1 MNIAIALLPA
11 IGWGIIPLIVNKV
24 PNSKPVNQILGVG
37 LGATLVGIIVTLIQ
51 RPVMNLPIFLL
62 SMVSGAFWAMGQIG
76 QFLSFTQ
83 IGVSK
88 TILISTGLQLIG
100 NTIIG
105 VLIFGDWKTVN
116 QYVIGILALI
126 LIVIGVTLTTV
137 SRNGS
142 SKKVT
147 AKDLT
152 LLLFTTIGYWV
163 YSAFPNAVSAS
174 AQSLFLPQMLGI
186 LLGASLYLLFTKRIK
201 AYKEKASWLDLFAGI
216 AFGIGAYTYII
227 SAQMNG
233 ITSAF
238 IYSQLSVI
246 ISTVGG
252 MTLLGEHK
260 YGKELVSTLVGLV
273 LIVIGAA
280 L

>member
-51 RPVMNLPIFLL
+51 HPRMTLPIFLL
-62 SMVSGAFWAMGQIG
+62 SMISGAFWAVGQIG
-76 QFLSFTQ
+76 QFLSFTK

-88 TILISTGLQLIG
+88 TMPISTGLQLVG

-126 LIVIGVTLTTV
+126 LIVIGVSLTTV
-137 SRNGS
+137 TRNGD
-142 SKKVT
+142 SKKISI
-147 AKDLT
+147 KDIM
-152 LLLFTTIGYWV
+152 LLLFTSIGYWI
-163 YSAFPNAVSAS
+163 YSAFPNAVSAN
-174 AQSLFLPQMLGI
+174 AQSLFLPQMIGI
-186 LLGASLYLLFTKRIK
+186 LIGATLYLLFTKRIK
-201 AYKEKASWLDLFAGI
+201 AYGQKASWLDMFAGI
-216 AFGIGAYTYII
+216 AFGVGAYSYII

-260 YGKELVSTLVGLV
+260 YGKELVSTLVGLA

-280 L
+280 I

>member
-1 MNIAIALLPA
+1 MP
-11 IGWGIIPLIVNKV
+11 
-24 PNSKPVNQILGVG
+24 
-37 LGATLVGIIVTLIQ
+37 
-51 RPVMNLPIFLL
+51 
-62 SMVSGAFWAMGQIG
+62 
-76 QFLSFTQ
+76 
-83 IGVSK
+83 
-88 TILISTGLQLIG
+88 ISTGLQLIG

-105 VLIFGDWKTVN
+105 VLIFSDWKTVN

-126 LIVIGVTLTTV
+126 IIVIGVTLTTV
-137 SRNGS
+137 TRNGS
-142 SKKVT
+142 SKKISVR
-147 AKDLT
+147 DLT

-174 AQSLFLPQMLGI
+174 AQSLFLPHTLGI
-186 LLGASLYLLFTKRIK
+186 LLGATLYLLFTKRIS
-201 AYKEKASWLDLFAGI
+201 AYTEKASWLDVFAGI
-216 AFGIGAYTYII
+216 AFGIGAYTYMI

-260 YGKELVSTLVGLV
+260 YGKELVSTLDGRFYFFLV
-273 LIVIGAA
+273 ELR
-280 L
+280 

>member
-1 MNIAIALLPA
+1 MNIIIALLPV
-11 IGWGIIPLIVNKV
+11 IGWGIVPLIVNKV
-24 PNSKPVNQILGVG
+24 PNSKPFNQILGVG
-37 LGATLVGIIVTLIQ
+37 LGASLVGIIVTLIQ
-51 RPVMNLPIFLL
+51 RPAMNLPIFLL
-62 SMVSGAFWAMGQIG
+62 SMLSGAFWTIGQIG
-76 QFLSFTQ
+76 QFLSFTK

-88 TILISTGLQLIG
+88 TMPLSTGLQLIG

-105 VLIFGDWKTVN
+105 VLIFGDWKTLN
-116 QYVIGILALI
+116 QYVIGIFALL

-142 SKKVT
+142 SKKT
-147 AKDLT
+147 SMRDIAF
-152 LLLFTTIGYWV
+152 LLFTTIGYWI
-163 YSAFPNAVSAS
+163 YSAFPNTVNAN

-186 LLGASLYLLFTKRIK
+186 LLGATLYLLFTKRIS
-201 AYKEKASWLDLFAGI
+201 AYTQKASWLDVFAGI
-216 AFGIGAYTYII
+216 AFGLGAYTYII

-252 MTLLGEHK
+252 MTVLGERK
-260 YGKELVSTLVGLV
+260 YGKELISTLVGLA
-273 LIVIGAA
+273 LIVVGAA